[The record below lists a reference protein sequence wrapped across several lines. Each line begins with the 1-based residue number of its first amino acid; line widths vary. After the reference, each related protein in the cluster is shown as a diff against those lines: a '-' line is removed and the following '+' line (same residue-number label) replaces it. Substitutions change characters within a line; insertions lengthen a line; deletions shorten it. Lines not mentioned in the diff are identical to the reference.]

1 LAIHQG
7 VLSRY
12 VEQDYVAESY
22 VEGKPIAVATTLQT
36 TPEVILGSGVVVSS
50 TTVTTTVTRKV
61 VNLGLQAY
69 TWDECGSGKFD
80 WDNWPIGNTWEKQ
93 GLIIRANSSLT
104 PVGGTK
110 KVGEIDVFSLS
121 DVTTTGRQRLQG
133 NSAIDVLST
142 KEISPGVIRD
152 GVGTITGE
160 ASIVT
165 LGGFNLSAQATLDVT
180 SVTQIQGATLLTGVA
195 QITNAVDVGVD
206 GSVTYFGNLSIP
218 VSTVV
223 ETTGILK
230 VEGSATINL
239 GTVIVT
245 IGSSTPLADP
255 FRTRAVLSET
265 RTINALKET
274 RTGIVQSESRVIIV
288 PKETRTFTV
297 SSETRTVKVPVP
309 PFVSGSIT
317 ERENV

>member
-180 SVTQIQGATLLTGVA
+180 SVTQIQGATLLTG
-195 QITNAVDVGVD
+195 
-206 GSVTYFGNLSIP
+206 SVTYFGNLSIP